1 MYTYRIGDAM
11 DARSNR
17 KLSIIIVAE
26 ENEALSRYRECIM
39 RHPELKSVD
48 NPNIAILVNVD
59 ELLNDLGTDEIKKEL
74 DRFDSA
80 PI

>member
-1 MYTYRIGDAM
+1 MYTYRIGDAI
-11 DARSNR
+11 DTRSNR

-39 RHPELKSVD
+39 RNPELKSVD
-48 NPNIAILVNVD
+48 NPNIAILFNVD
-59 ELLNDLGTDEIKKEL
+59 ELLNDLGTDEIRNEL
-74 DRFDSA
+74 NRFDSA

>member
-11 DARSNR
+11 DTRSNR

-59 ELLNDLGTDEIKKEL
+59 ELLNDFGTDEIKKEL
-74 DRFDSA
+74 KRFNSA

>member
-1 MYTYRIGDAM
+1 MNTYRIGDAI
-11 DARSNR
+11 DTRSNR

-26 ENEALSRYRECIM
+26 EKEALSRYRECIK

-59 ELLNDLGTDEIKKEL
+59 ELLNDLGTDEIKNEL
-74 DRFDSA
+74 NRFDSA